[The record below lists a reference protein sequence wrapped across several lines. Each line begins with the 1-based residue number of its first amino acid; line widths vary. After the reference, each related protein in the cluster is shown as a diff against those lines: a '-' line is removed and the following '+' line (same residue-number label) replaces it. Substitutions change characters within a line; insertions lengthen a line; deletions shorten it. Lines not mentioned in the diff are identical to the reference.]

1 MQILK
6 STPAKLRDAQC
17 LIFWH
22 NLSENYDIFQ
32 AYKSPSREK
41 QEAWE
46 YCKNL
51 CKKQKGS
58 NLKII
63 GKNCFF
69 FSAGFFYLDENG
81 KERFMHI
88 TKSADYSYLIE

>member
-6 STPAKLRDAQC
+6 STPAKIRDAQC
-17 LIFWH
+17 LISWH

-32 AYKSPSREK
+32 AYKSPSRKK

-46 YCKNL
+46 YCKDL
-51 CKKQKGS
+51 CEERNGR

-63 GKNCFF
+63 GKNCFS
-69 FSAGFFYLDENG
+69 FSAGFFYTDENG
-81 KERFMHI
+81 KERFTHI
-88 TKSADYSYLIE
+88 TKSNDYSYPIE

>member
-6 STPAKLRDAQC
+6 STPAKIRDAKC
-17 LIFWH
+17 LISRH
-22 NLSENYDIFQ
+22 NRSEDYDIFQ
-32 AYKSPSREK
+32 AYKSSSREK
-41 QEAWE
+41 QEAWK

-51 CKKQKGS
+51 CEEQNGR

-63 GKNCFF
+63 GKNCSF
-69 FSAGFFYLDENG
+69 FSAGFFYTDENG

-88 TKSADYSYLIE
+88 TKSNDYSYPIA

>member
-32 AYKSPSREK
+32 AYKSPSRKK

-46 YCKNL
+46 YCKDL
-51 CKKQKGS
+51 CEERNGR

-63 GKNCFF
+63 GKTVFPFPPAFF
-69 FSAGFFYLDENG
+69 IPMKMVKNG
-81 KERFMHI
+81 SRTLRKVMIIPTR
-88 TKSADYSYLIE
+88 